1 MLEENKGI
9 KNIEIESEMKKSYID
24 YAMSVIVGRALPDV
38 RDGLKPVHRRI
49 LYAMHEI
56 GLVPEKGY
64 RKSATV
70 VGDVLGKYHPHGD
83 SSVYDAMVRLAQDF
97 SMRYTLVNGHG
108 NFGSIDGDNAAAM
121 RYTEAKMQKLSME
134 LLKDI
139 DKQTVDFVDNYD
151 GRLKEPTV
159 LPAKYPNLLVNG
171 SNGIAVGMATSIPP
185 HNLNEIID
193 GTIHLLDN
201 EDCEIEDL
209 MEFIK
214 GPDFPTGATV
224 MGLDNLK
231 KAYKTGRGKV
241 KVRANHKIE
250 DIGKGKCQ
258 IIFTDIPY
266 QVNKARLIEKIADL
280 VKDKKIE
287 GITDLRDES
296 DRKGIRIVVELKRDA
311 NPDIVVNN
319 IYKHS
324 QLQDTYSIIMI
335 ALVNGE
341 PKVLNLKQILSHY
354 LKHQKQV
361 ITRRT
366 QFELKKAQDKEHIL
380 LGQKIALDRID
391 EVISTIRNS
400 KGTKEAKEALLNE
413 FSLTEIQAQA
423 ILDMRLQKLT
433 GLEQEK
439 IETELEELKVE
450 IQKLKAI
457 LEDEELLKNIIR
469 DELTEVREKY
479 KDDRKTDIQPDTS
492 EINIEDLIEDED
504 VSITLT
510 HFGYIKR
517 VPSSTYRI
525 QNRGGKGIA
534 ALSTRENDFVKHL
547 INTTAHAKLVF
558 FTNRGRVYKLKAYEI
573 PEGKRQAKGTAI
585 VNLIPLEKDEYI
597 RAIIPVKGSEDDDK
611 FLILATKEGIVKKTK
626 LEEYRKSNRNG
637 LIGISLR
644 EEDELIG
651 VNLTTGEDEIILVTK
666 NGMSIRFCEEDV
678 RPMGRTA
685 MGVKGIKLKNND
697 KVVAMNKTD
706 EGDKMLIVSENGFGK
721 RTLLEEYTSQKRGGT
736 GLITYRVTDKTGA
749 VSGAKI
755 VNDDDELMIINSE
768 GTLIRIEV
776 DQIST
781 FKRATSGVKLMR
793 NNDEQK
799 IVSIAKIMGE
809 E

>member
-1 MLEENKGI
+1 
-9 KNIEIESEMKKSYID
+9 
-24 YAMSVIVGRALPDV
+24 
-38 RDGLKPVHRRI
+38 
-49 LYAMHEI
+49 
-56 GLVPEKGY
+56 
-64 RKSATV
+64 
-70 VGDVLGKYHPHGD
+70 
-83 SSVYDAMVRLAQDF
+83 MVRLAQDF

-224 MGLDNLK
+224 MGIDNLK
-231 KAYKTGRGKV
+231 RAYKTGRGKV
-241 KVRANHKIE
+241 KVRANHRIE
-250 DIGKGKCQ
+250 DIGKGKSQ

-354 LKHQKQV
+354 LNHQKQV

-439 IETELEELKVE
+439 IESELEELKVE
-450 IQKLKAI
+450 IQRLKAI

-469 DELTEVREKY
+469 DELTSVREKY

-517 VPSSTYRI
+517 VPSSTYKL

-793 NNDEQK
+793 NEDEQK

>member
-49 LYAMHEI
+49 LYAMHEN

-108 NFGSIDGDNAAAM
+108 NFGSIDGDSAAAM

-201 EDCEIEDL
+201 EECEIEDL

-224 MGLDNLK
+224 MGLDNIK

-354 LKHQKQV
+354 LNHQKQV

-391 EVISTIRNS
+391 EVISTIRSS

-413 FSLTEIQAQA
+413 FSLTEVQAQA

-439 IETELEELKVE
+439 IEGELEELKLE
-450 IQKLKAI
+450 IQRLKAI
-457 LEDEELLKNIIR
+457 LENEELLKNIIR
-469 DELTEVREKY
+469 DELTEVKEKY

-651 VNLTTGEDEIILVTK
+651 VNLTTGEDQIILVTK

-736 GLITYRVTDKTGA
+736 GLITYRVTDKTGV